1 MIQKEDK
8 VIEVR
13 LYTSHDTDYICQ
25 RPDGTHYVYEVRKTG
40 KRCYDLK
47 TNSNLNN

>member
-13 LYTSHDTDYICQ
+13 LYTSHDADYICE
-25 RPDGTHYVYEVRKTG
+25 RPDGTLYLYETRKES
-40 KRCYDLK
+40 KRCYDLPI
-47 TNSNLNN
+47 NSDNNK